1 MVIHDTCPTTKPK
14 STGIIKYPLIR
25 GKLRGIPV
33 LSATLSGDSMSSC
46 TSILSGEIYSTVPTR
61 SEASCSIGVVIIG
74 YTIDVVGVVGVA
86 EAGAAVVVEVGIDNA
101 GDVAAGEPEAAPIRC
116 CNSSAILIVVLSIAD
131 LGR

>member
-86 EAGAAVVVEVGIDNA
+86 EVGAAVVAEVGADNT
-101 GDVAAGEPEAAPIRC
+101 GDVAAGEHA
-116 CNSSAILIVVLSIAD
+116 VL
-131 LGR
+131 